1 MRCRGSGTAKK
12 RGIARSRSHANCGHS
27 RSVASTALRS
37 PPSAANPVGSA
48 STWAATAAA
57 SLISALVKAQFN
69 KLNCADKDWKQ
80 AVGYTNEQ
88 WNVRGIQTVSCGLVG
103 GTMYKF
109 ALDKAYVVGK
119 DIASASATPSTT
131 STSWDVNLNFKGTG
145 TKQFGDLTTRMY
157 DKYTGSQA
165 PPNWLGVVLD
175 GVVVS
180 APYVQT
186 PTTNG
191 STLIPATDSR

>member
-1 MRCRGSGTAKK
+1 MWS
-12 RGIARSRSHANCGHS
+12 AR
-27 RSVASTALRS
+27 TS
-37 PPSAANPVGSA
+37 PPPAPPRA
-48 STWAATAAA
+48 
-57 SLISALVKAQFN
+57 
-69 KLNCADKDWKQ
+69 
-80 AVGYTNEQ
+80 
-88 WNVRGIQTVSCGLVG
+88 
-103 GTMYKF
+103 
-109 ALDKAYVVGK
+109 
-119 DIASASATPSTT
+119 TT

-145 TKQFGDLTTRMY
+145 TKQFGDLTTKMY

-191 STLIPATDSR
+191 RP